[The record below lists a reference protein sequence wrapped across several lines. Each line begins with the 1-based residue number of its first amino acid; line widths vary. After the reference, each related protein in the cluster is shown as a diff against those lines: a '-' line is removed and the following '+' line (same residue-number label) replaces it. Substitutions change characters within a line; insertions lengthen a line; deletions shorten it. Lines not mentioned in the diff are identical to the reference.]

1 MELFEECTLGKV
13 RLKNR
18 IIRSATHDGLADED
32 GGPSDKLIP
41 STRLWRKTK
50 WDV

>member
-32 GGPSDKLIP
+32 GGPSDKLI
-41 STRLWRKTK
+41 SKYAFMA
-50 WDV
+50 